1 VFCFRNNTLTAV
13 ESVNQPADH
22 MAARRLLS
30 AGRTLTPEQ
39 AADPNFDLKA
49 YSKQQPATV

>member
-1 VFCFRNNTLTAV
+1 LLPQRHLTAV

-39 AADPNFDLKA
+39 AGDPDFDLKA
-49 YSKQQPATV
+49 YSKQQPTAV